1 MGRVHSYKKYQQP
14 LYPTDL
20 EGNEIETSAP
30 NTYFYDKK
38 EDNQFTE
45 DRTLK
50 SLINSEEGT
59 KVADN
64 YNKRKEDFA
73 REFGNINLGSVNTTS
88 VNKPETRIPLEGT
101 PGIDYPIGQGVRTT
115 DGPKYQFSDGS
126 FMNALEREE
135 NVDKHTR
142 EAGSKAILGT
152 LGILAAPLA
161 AYGVSAATPSFLAGT
176 EAIGN
181 SIMGSPVSQALGEG
195 MSMSRMGVPG
205 LSVNNFLHSG
215 FISHGI
221 MSLPKTLEAWG
232 NVDSVDAFYN
242 ALDKTFWNTIDFLGV
257 PSLIKSSGAGPKVM
271 NEIMNVKRI
280 MREELIGKTVTKL
293 DGSVSSG
300 GGLYMGDHK
309 KFVMGILP
317 RMENK
322 IRSVIA
328 KHFGAPNPTIPG
340 NLMKSDSGISHI
352 HTDVPTFNKALKEY
366 KPNYITTTTGET
378 INITKN
384 GGTMGTHYV
393 DQFMLDSYR
402 FPEQTKQIITNS
414 NRIIKEA
421 GGLKNMTT
429 DQLAR
434 DPKALL
440 GLFLKNR
447 KQDYVS
453 LQSGYFNKGIAFTE
467 IGGKEYILIRRVG
480 NKKGGYMEDAISL
493 RNLSLEDKLV
503 AKTMHVTQ
511 VSEVGTYVKGS
522 KVKPPAKELSGW
534 GGTLDGLG
542 MNPYVR
548 STKNNKYEVFDNT
561 ANNHLYIEMQPKLQ
575 GKSIAEMNI
584 DDLSNISPENISQLL
599 KTISTSKKAGIKLD
613 VINPNNYLFN
623 PSTGNVGFVD
633 LAVQSNQI
641 FKNGRPMSMQRQD
654 YVYEARSIVS
664 TMYKSM
670 LDDLAKNASIFT
682 KKESAHIIEGVIE
695 GEGLVS
701 TINRMKITLQ
711 GNSDKIKILNKF
723 NKLTRALTTGIKQE
737 LKLLGV
743 SPLLVPLIIGEESAS
758 KNGNEQQ

>member
-20 EGNEIETSAP
+20 EGNEIETSSP

-38 EDNQFTE
+38 EDNKFTE

-59 KVADN
+59 EVAAR
-64 YNKRKEDFA
+64 YNQRKEDFA
-73 REFGNINLGSVNTTS
+73 KEFGNITLGAVNTT
-88 VNKPETRIPLEGT
+88 ETRIPLEGT

-152 LGILAAPLA
+152 LGILATPLA
-161 AYGVSAATPSFLAGT
+161 AYGVSAAAPSFLAGT

-181 SIMGSPVSQALGEG
+181 SIMGSTVSQGLGQG
-195 MSMSRMGVPG
+195 MSMSRMGVSG
-205 LSVNNFLHSG
+205 LSVNNLLNAG

-221 MSLPKTLEAWG
+221 TSLPKTLESWG

-280 MREELIGKTVTKL
+280 MREELIGKTITIP
-293 DGSVSSG
+293 SG
-300 GGLYMGDHK
+300 TPSTMGGNYLGDHK
-309 KFVMGILP
+309 KFIMGILP
-317 RMENK
+317 KMENK
-322 IRSVIA
+322 IRAVMT
-328 KHFGAPNPTIPG
+328 KYFGASNPTIPG

-402 FPEQTKQIITNS
+402 FPEKTKQIITNS

-421 GGLKNMTT
+421 GGLKNMST

-434 DPKALL
+434 DPEALL

-480 NKKGGYMEDAISL
+480 NKKGGYMEDAINL
-493 RNLSLEDKLV
+493 RNLSVEDKLL

-511 VSEVGTYVKGS
+511 VKEVGTYSKSS
-522 KVKPPAKELSGW
+522 KVKPASEEQAILEGW
-534 GGTLDGLG
+534 GGTEGLG
-542 MNPYVR
+542 NSPYVR
-548 STKNNKYEVFDNT
+548 STKNNKYEVFDT
-561 ANNHLYIEMQPKLQ
+561 KPNNHLYIEMQPKLE
-575 GKSIAEMNI
+575 GKSIAEMTI
-584 DDLSNISPENISQLL
+584 DDLANINPENIAQLL
-599 KTISTSKKAGIKLD
+599 KTISTSKKANLKLD

-633 LAVQSNQI
+633 LSVQSDLI

-670 LDDLAKNASIFT
+670 LDDLANNASIFT

-723 NKLTRALTTGIKQE
+723 NKLTKSLTNGIKQE

-743 SPLLVPLIIGEESAS
+743 SPLLVPLIIGEESVS